1 MFESKLNT
9 HTDAFRVNTEENKA
23 LLRKMEMLL
32 DRAAKKSEQRRTVF
46 EERNQLSP
54 RERLGALIDP
64 GFPFLELF
72 NMAGYCVD
80 DPNPE
85 TSIPGSSLIGGI
97 GYISGVKCLVYVDD
111 SGINAGAT
119 TIKTIEKG
127 LLLLDMAKR
136 HKLPLVH
143 LVESAGANLMQY
155 KVELWALGGGAF
167 AGLAELSAMGLPI
180 ITVLHGLS
188 TAGGAYMPGMSDY
201 VIGVKENGMAALA
214 GANLLRAATGEESSD
229 KELGGAEVH
238 SKVTGLVE
246 YLAEDDKHAIEI
258 ARKVVLSLGWNR
270 DARKIQKKNFLPPK
284 YSQEEILGL
293 VPTDYRKPY
302 DVRELI
308 CRFVDGSD
316 FIQFKPDYGVS
327 TVCVQANIFGVPVGI
342 IGNNAPIDP
351 NGATKAAHFFQLC
364 DQVNRPLI
372 FLHNTTGYMVGSQY
386 EHAGMI
392 KHGAKMIQAVMNVK
406 VPKIALYTGASFG
419 AGNYGMC
426 GFSYKPDFLLT
437 WPNAQTGVMGG
448 QQAAKTMEHVMR
460 NSAKR
465 KGKELDEEQFAKQVK
480 GIEHHFDNQSDAF
493 ITSGRLIDHG
503 MIDPRDTRKVL
514 GFCLA
519 TCLEAQLRELR
530 PNNFGIARM

>member
-1 MFESKLNT
+1 MFESKLNKQ
-9 HTDAFRVNTEENKA
+9 TDSFRINTEENKA
-23 LLRKMEMLL
+23 LLGKMEMLL
-32 DRAAKKSEQRRTVF
+32 NRAAQKSEQRRTVF

-97 GYISGVKCLVYVDD
+97 GYVSGVKCLVYIDD

-270 DARKIQKKNFLPPK
+270 DARKIHKKSFLPPK

>member
-9 HTDAFRVNTEENKA
+9 HTDSFKTNTEENKA
-23 LLRKMEMLL
+23 LLNKMEMLL
-32 DRAAKKSEQRRTVF
+32 ERAANKSEQRRNIF

-54 RERLGALIDP
+54 RERLSALIDP
-64 GFPFLELF
+64 GLPFLELF

-80 DPNPE
+80 DLDPE

-97 GYISGVKCLVYVDD
+97 GYVSGVKCLVYVDD

-127 LLLLDMAKR
+127 LLLTDMAKR

-155 KVELWALGGGAF
+155 RVELWALGGGAF

-180 ITVLHGLS
+180 VTVLHGLS

-214 GANLLRAATGEESSD
+214 GENLLRAATGEESSD
-229 KELGGAEVH
+229 KDLGGAEVH

-246 YLAEDDKHAIEI
+246 YLAEDDRHAIEI
-258 ARKVVLSLGWNR
+258 ARRVVLSLGWNR
-270 DARKIQKKNFLPPK
+270 DTRKVAKKSFSPPK

-293 VPTDYRKPY
+293 IPTDYRKPY
-302 DVRELI
+302 DVRELV
-308 CRFVDGSD
+308 CRIVDNSD
-316 FIQFKPDYGVS
+316 FMEFKPDYGVS
-327 TVCVQANIFGVPVGI
+327 TICTQANIFGLPCGI
-342 IGNNAPIDP
+342 IGNNGPIDP

-364 DQVNRPLI
+364 DQVDRPLI

-460 NSAKR
+460 NSARR
-465 KGKELDEEQFAKQVK
+465 KGKEIDEEQFSKQIR
-480 GIEHHFDNQSDAF
+480 GIEDHFDNQSDAF

-503 MIDPRDTRKVL
+503 MIDPRDTRKVI

-519 TCLEAQLRELR
+519 TCLEAKVRELR

>member
-1 MFESKLNT
+1 MFESKLNKQT
-9 HTDAFRVNTEENKA
+9 ESFRINTEKNKA
-23 LLRKMEMLL
+23 LLGKMEMLL
-32 DRAAKKSEQRRTVF
+32 NRAAQKSEQRRTVF

-97 GYISGVKCLVYVDD
+97 GYVSGVKCLVYIDD

-270 DARKIQKKNFLPPK
+270 DVRKIQKKSFLPPK